1 MAASLKVGV
10 ATLGDGAG
18 GSTLGGPSPGLVAL
32 AGDGV
37 RPWRL
42 WQGLWCGRYSGACP
56 GEMAPLEVGAQ
67 GCCVVRL
74 GAGGVP
80 FGG

>member
-1 MAASLKVGV
+1 MLDWGGHPWR
-10 ATLGDGAG
+10 LGR

-42 WQGLWCGRYSGACP
+42 WQGLWYSRYSGACP

-74 GAGGVP
+74 GAGGVS
-80 FGG
+80 FGDAVLG